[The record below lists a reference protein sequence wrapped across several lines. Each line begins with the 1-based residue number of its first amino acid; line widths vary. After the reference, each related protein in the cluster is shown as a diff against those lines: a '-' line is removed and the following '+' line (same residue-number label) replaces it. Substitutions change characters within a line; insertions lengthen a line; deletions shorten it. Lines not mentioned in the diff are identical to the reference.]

1 MITNNAVM
9 NISEHATLS
18 AWEKA
23 SLGKDLILQFPMNET
38 LRSKVVC
45 VRNICCLR
53 KSY

>member
-1 MITNNAVM
+1 MM

-23 SLGKDLILQFPMNET
+23 SLGINLFLQFPMNET
-38 LRSKVVC
+38 LKSKVVC
-45 VRNICCLR
+45 DRKICCLR